1 MALSDHERHAWE
13 ELERGLAPD
22 FPYDGI
28 PTEPTEDDLPRTRFM
43 QLSTRRTSVLLTVL
57 AVGTSLLLGGAITY
71 SVPMFIAG
79 LIIVCPSIYHL
90 SSPA

>member
-1 MALSDHERHAWE
+1 MSLSDHERHSWE

-28 PTEPTEDDLPRTRFM
+28 PTADDLPRTRFM
-43 QLSTRRTSVLLTVL
+43 QLSARRTSVLLAVL
-57 AVGTSLLLGGAITY
+57 VGGTSLLLGGAITY
-71 SVPMFIAG
+71 SVPMFVVG

>member
-13 ELERGLAPD
+13 ERERSLAPD

-28 PTEPTEDDLPRTRFM
+28 QTAEGPTRTRFM
-43 QLSTRRTSVLLTVL
+43 QLSAHRTSVLLAVL
-57 AVGTSLLLGGAITY
+57 AGGTSLLLGGAITY
-71 SVPMFIAG
+71 SVPMFVVG

>member
-1 MALSDHERHAWE
+1 VALSNHERRAWE

-28 PTEPTEDDLPRTRFM
+28 PTADDLTRTRFM
-43 QLSTRRTSVLLTVL
+43 QLSTRRTSVLLAVL
-57 AVGTSLLLGGAITY
+57 AVGTSLLLCGAITY